1 MQPQSTKQKAPSLKP
16 PKHPTLQTPTLQS
29 PRAPKPEETQ
39 PCADAA
45 EGLLPEDGGFA
56 HRQGMKLLGDS
67 WSGLQG
73 LGVRL

>member
-1 MQPQSTKQKAPSLKP
+1 MEPQSTKQKAPSLKP
-16 PKHPTLQTPTLQS
+16 PNTYSSNSELQS

-39 PCADAA
+39 PCADAS

-67 WSGLQG
+67 WSGIQG